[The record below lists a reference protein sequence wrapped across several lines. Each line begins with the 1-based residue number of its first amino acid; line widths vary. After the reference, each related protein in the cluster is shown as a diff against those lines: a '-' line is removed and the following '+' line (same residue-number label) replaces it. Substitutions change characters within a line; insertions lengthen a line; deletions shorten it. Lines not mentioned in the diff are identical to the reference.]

1 MPHLPARPKRRLPSS
16 LHSPAWIGIAIA
28 FYAFIAIGSAE
39 GGLGVLLPSIL
50 SAYNLTPATVTF
62 LFISQ
67 MTGYIVAAL
76 GSSLIS
82 QRFGLARMLLL
93 ASSTLMLA
101 LLVYA
106 LATDWLL
113 MVAAGTLLGLG
124 IGLIDAGINAFMV
137 KEQRDAKLMGW
148 LHAFYGIG
156 ALLGPTIA
164 TTLLSWGLNW
174 RQVYLVLVGLVGI
187 LVASV
192 VWAVLSHYR
201 PMMASSSIASD
212 CSGFADLQLALKNPI
227 VLITGLLLFI
237 YVGTETSIGNWA
249 YTVQHV
255 DRGIS
260 TVAAGYSV
268 SAYWLGLTIGRLTLG
283 YTVAKLGATRMISV
297 SLLLLAIG
305 LLMWWQLPE
314 QWFSLPLMGFAL
326 AVIFPTTVWLIP
338 QRVPAHTVAAAI
350 GFVTSVASLGAALMP
365 TVMGWAATFIGLSSI
380 PVLVLG
386 LAVLMM
392 GLHRWL
398 SKQAVMLS

>member
-1 MPHLPARPKRRLPSS
+1 MPDFSPRTQRRSRSTRHSS
-16 LHSPAWIGIAIA
+16 PWIGIAIA

-50 SAYNLTPATVTF
+50 AAYNLTPATVTL

-82 QRFGLARMLLL
+82 RRFGLARMLFLAALTLL
-93 ASSTLMLA
+93 MA

-106 LATDWLL
+106 LAASWWL

-124 IGLIDAGINAFMV
+124 IGLIDAGINAYMV
-137 KEQRDAKLMGW
+137 QEQRDAKLMGW

-164 TTLLSWGLNW
+164 TTLLSVGLNW
-174 RQVYLVLVGLVGI
+174 RQIYLVLAGIVGVLVVGV
-187 LVASV
+187 L
-192 VWAVLSHYR
+192 WAVLTQYP
-201 PMMASSSIASD
+201 PMRASTSDSSAV
-212 CSGFADLQLALKNPI
+212 ADLGLALKNPI
-227 VLITGLLLFI
+227 VLLTGLLLLI

-255 DRGIS
+255 ERGIPEL
-260 TVAAGYSV
+260 AAGYSV
-268 SAYWLGLTIGRLTLG
+268 SAYWLGLTIGRVSLG

-297 SLLLLAIG
+297 SLILLAIG
-305 LLMWWQLPE
+305 LLMWWQLPQ
-314 QWFSLPLMGFAL
+314 QWLSLPIMGFAL
-326 AVIFPTTVWLIP
+326 AAIFPTTVWLIP
-338 QRVPAHTVAAAI
+338 QRVAAPTVAAAI

-365 TVMGWAATFIGLSSI
+365 TAMGWAANFIGLSSI
-380 PVLVLG
+380 PALVLVLAIVM
-386 LAVLMM
+386 L
-392 GLHRWL
+392 GLHHRLIQRSDL
-398 SKQAVMLS
+398 SL